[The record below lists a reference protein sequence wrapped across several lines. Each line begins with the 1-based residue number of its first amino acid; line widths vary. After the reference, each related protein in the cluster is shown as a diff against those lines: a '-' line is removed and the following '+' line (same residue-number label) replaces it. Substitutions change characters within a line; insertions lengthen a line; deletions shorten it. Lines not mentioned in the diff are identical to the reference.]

1 MAISKQSRQ
10 FTIRQIIS
18 HEAIS
23 NQDDLVRALGR
34 AGIDVTQATLSRDL
48 AEMGVARVSTS
59 DGPKYVLGPE
69 GEDRR
74 IRALL
79 SYEVTSI
86 DHNESLI
93 VVKTLTG
100 RAQGVAELVDS
111 LKHPAILATLAGDNT
126 ILVVPRSV
134 AAIGELVGTLR
145 EFITTSE

>member
-93 VVKTLTG
+93 VVKTLSG

-126 ILVVPRSV
+126 ILVVPRAV

>member
-18 HEAIS
+18 HEAIT

-34 AGIDVTQATLSRDL
+34 WGIDITQATLSRDL
-48 AEMGVARVSTS
+48 AEMGVARISTS

-69 GEDRR
+69 GEDKRV
-74 IRALL
+74 RALL

-100 RAQGVAELVDS
+100 RAQGVAELIDS
-111 LKHPAILATLAGDNT
+111 LKHPSILATLAGDNT
-126 ILVVPRSV
+126 ILVVPKSV
-134 AAIGELVGTLR
+134 LAIGELVETLR